1 MCKGPGAGAC
11 CFRGWG
17 MGGCV
22 QLTCALEGSEGKV
35 RACVV
40 PQWGLRAFCL
50 GGKTH
55 EEVTG

>member
-1 MCKGPGAGAC
+1 
-11 CFRGWG
+11 